1 MEEEEEKPAD
11 PGPVT
16 SANHERS
23 RSRKKEEEEKAEDL
37 LERDLPA
44 RPRRF
49 FDGDGLQLVLVS
61 FCPI

>member
-23 RSRKKEEEEKAEDL
+23 RSRKKEAENI

-61 FCPI
+61 VCPI